1 MSYFVDL
8 SLNIFE
14 LDYTNGKKIL
24 TSMLTIEDVW
34 GIIF

>member
-14 LDYTNGKKIL
+14 LDYTNGKKI
-24 TSMLTIEDVW
+24 INFHVDD
-34 GIIF
+34 